1 MLSTKPFEV
10 PRDLLARAKGRPA
23 INMAIAGAGSVEVMQ
38 CVKSG
43 IETGVLRPV
52 LVGNRDKM
60 EGLAAQCGLALA
72 GIHIIEAENE
82 EAIAKASVAAVR
94 AGDAKAIMKGD
105 IHTNTLLRAVLDKTL
120 GLRTGSRLSH
130 VFHMTIPD
138 CDRVLYIADGA
149 VNVAPDLATLGVII
163 NNAISMAIK
172 LGTACPRVAVLSASE
187 VPDESV
193 PSSILARDA
202 ALAAQAHWGE
212 KARIQGPMALDI
224 AISPKA
230 ALAKHMEGPV
240 AGNADI
246 LIVPNIEMG
255 NGLFKM
261 MVHFMSAAAAGV
273 VMGAACPIAVTSR
286 SDPAQARLAAAIMCA
301 LLAQD

>member
-10 PRDLLARAKGRPA
+10 PRDLLARAKGMPA
-23 INMAIAGAGSVEVMQ
+23 INMAIAGAGSIEVMQ

-52 LVGNRDKM
+52 LVGNREKM
-60 EGLAAQCGLALA
+60 ESLAAQCGLSLS
-72 GIHIIEAENE
+72 GLHIVETESE

-138 CDRVLYIADGA
+138 SDRVLYIADGA

-163 NNAISMAIK
+163 NNARAWRCFRPVK
-172 LGTACPRVAVLSASE
+172 CPMNPCPPPFSRAMPQWPRKPIGVRRRALKGRWRSTL
-187 VPDESV
+187 PFHPKPRL
-193 PSSILARDA
+193 PS
-202 ALAAQAHWGE
+202 
-212 KARIQGPMALDI
+212 
-224 AISPKA
+224 
-230 ALAKHMEGPV
+230 
-240 AGNADI
+240 
-246 LIVPNIEMG
+246 
-255 NGLFKM
+255 
-261 MVHFMSAAAAGV
+261 
-273 VMGAACPIAVTSR
+273 T
-286 SDPAQARLAAAIMCA
+286 
-301 LLAQD
+301 